1 MPQNPN
7 TPRLDLPQLS
17 PKLETIEIY
26 FSFYKHKNQKTAT
39 AFPLP
44 LSCRTSGKRRLLA
57 ESNERLQLEVDDR
70 QPGEDPSG
78 NGHGASRESGR
89 GGVMSTAEDP
99 TAEDPTAEDPTAE
112 DPTMEDPTAEDPTM
126 EDLTAEDPTMFA
138 EAVSVQVSRSA
149 TEIAGI
155 MPVGV
160 DMLVKEL
167 EMWVPT
173 SRQVVGSLGMAIP
186 RYLARSMR

>member
-99 TAEDPTAEDPTAE
+99 TAEDPT
-112 DPTMEDPTAEDPTM
+112 M